1 MTRVV
6 FDDDEPIMNHDQE
19 EEVADIELEGGKTEA
34 RIFNKQKAPLE
45 KSPFKVLLELKGVG
59 ADEGRLGVDL
69 VTILDISRSMKG
81 TKLAKMKL
89 AMQFLLLKL
98 SRVDRLSV
106 VTFNRRANKLCPLRQ
121 ITENSQREIKDL
133 VNDLVANS
141 TTNTEAGLRMALQIL
156 NGRTRTKNRSV
167 AIMLMTDGMEDR
179 KSNASSVP
187 VIQVP
192 VYTFAFG
199 SECNREIYEVLSG
212 ISEKSKGGTY
222 TAVPDLDDLTVAFS
236 TSLAGLLNVSI
247 EDLTLTVTP
256 LNSSELNEVNAG
268 NYPQTE
274 QATVMDPVTITFRS
288 LYDRETR
295 KVLANLTLPEVYGRL
310 GVQIFKV
317 RLDYRVLGKDAFD
330 YDERIINVTRQ
341 ASPTDEERPEVLA
354 EETRIR
360 TASSIREA
368 RILADIEKLVEA
380 REKLEDTNTSLTEID
395 AILKA
400 QVEHLL
406 LLMVSQETYD
416 NQGRAFALALEAS
429 HESQRA
435 TALPDGIP
443 GLYDTP
449 VMAEYKKQAKNYDLD
464 PKGYVV
470 PTAEEDK
477 IATAPP
483 QVPPPAQQ
491 DKIAVAPPA
500 QQDKIAIAPP
510 PVPPP
515 AQQMD
520 RSNKVQE
527 IRDLITQKVLFLL
540 SWFYVPR
547 FWKKLLSSSK

>member
-1 MTRVV
+1 MARVV
-6 FDDDEPIMNHDQE
+6 FDDDEPIMNDDQE

-59 ADEGRLGVDL
+59 ANEGRLGVDL

-81 TKLAKMKL
+81 IRLAKMKQ
-89 AMQFLLLKL
+89 AMEFLLLKL

-106 VTFNRRANKLCPLRQ
+106 VTFNRTANKLCPLRQ
-121 ITENSQREIKDL
+121 ITQDAQREIKDL
-133 VNDLVANS
+133 VNELVANS
-141 TTNTEAGLRMALQIL
+141 TTNTEAGLKLALRIL
-156 NGRTRTKNRSV
+156 NGRTRTKNRTE

-179 KSNASSVP
+179 KSNAGIVP
-187 VIQVP
+187 VSEVP

-199 SECNREIYEVLSG
+199 NECDREIHKVLSG
-212 ISEKSKGGTY
+212 ISEKSKGGTF
-222 TAVPDLDDLTVAFS
+222 TAVPDLEDLTVAFS
-236 TSLAGLLNVSI
+236 TSLAGLLNVSV
-247 EDLTLTVTP
+247 EDLRVTVTP
-256 LNSSELNEVNAG
+256 LNSSELNKVNAG
-268 NYPQTE
+268 NYPLTK
-274 QATVMDPVTITFRS
+274 QATVMDPVTVTFRS

-295 KVLANLTLPEVYGRL
+295 KVLANLTLPKVDGRL
-310 GVQIFKV
+310 GVQIFK
-317 RLDYRVLGKDAFD
+317 LGLEYRVLGKDALEF
-330 YDERIINVTRQ
+330 DERIINVTRTDSQ
-341 ASPTDEERPEVLA
+341 MDEERPEVLA

-368 RILADIEKLVEA
+368 RIMADKRKLEEA
-380 REKLEDTNTSLTEID
+380 REMLEDSNASLTEID

-406 LLMVSQETYD
+406 LLMVSEETYD

-449 VMAEYKKQAKNYDLD
+449 LMAEYKKQAKNYDKD

-483 QVPPPAQQ
+483 
-491 DKIAVAPPA
+491 
-500 QQDKIAIAPP
+500 

-515 AQQMD
+515 AEQVD
-520 RSNKVQE
+520 RANKIQE
-527 IRDLITQKVLFLL
+527 IRDLITLLAKKVDELET
-540 SWFYVPR
+540 PA
-547 FWKKLLSSSK
+547 SSN